1 MCELAK
7 FNAGTFSDSGRFC
20 KSPDKCRGDGLMR
33 LCLSARKHDGGR
45 KRFRVKEGSFIL
57 KYEHFFSKKKIK

>member
-1 MCELAK
+1 MCELAE
-7 FNAGTFSDSGRFC
+7 FNAGTFSDSGRLC

-45 KRFRVKEGSFIL
+45 KRLRVKEGSFIL
-57 KYEHFFSKKKIK
+57 KYMNSSLKKKIK